1 MIGSEISVEKGRIR
15 VLSQMR
21 KVRGGGANLFGISEI
36 VSGTARGADSLGER
50 YARAH
55 NIPVKR
61 FPAQWNTY
69 GKSAGYRRNI
79 EMAIYAD
86 ACICFQVNNSR
97 GTEHMINIASS
108 KGLQLITIR
117 LQL

>member
-1 MIGSEISVEKGRIR
+1 MKWIVAGSRTFDDYKL
-15 VLSQMR
+15 LSDELD
-21 KVRGGGANLFGISEI
+21 KVNNLFGISEI

-61 FPAQWNTY
+61 FPAQWDTY
-69 GKSAGYRRNI
+69 GKSAGYRRNM
-79 EMAIYAD
+79 EMAMYAD